1 MPGEKTPLVGFAGE
15 GGPKQKDRRGITC
28 LLIVLILLLLVFIAV
43 AVTFITLYVINE
55 RMTTVALTATEP
67 CITST
72 CISLTQ
78 EILGSI
84 DESVH
89 PCDDFYNFACG
100 GWKWTHALEPGMYL
114 PARSCSVWYSM
125 VRFWH
130 TNNYRIHRDI
140 CPMTDG
146 YNCLCTVCTTLPD
159 PLDPS
164 HHDEKLGLAG
174 QTSTTHDATDSLI
187 QHSALILSW

>member
-43 AVTFITLYVINE
+43 AVTFITLYVINVS
-55 RMTTVALTATEP
+55 RSTVVPAARIAATEP

-84 DESVH
+84 DENVH
-89 PCDDFYNFACG
+89 PCDDFYNFTCG
-100 GWKWTHALEPGMYL
+100 GWKRTHVLEPGMYL
-114 PARSCSVWYSM
+114 PATGVALYGMHCVH
-125 VRFWH
+125 H
-130 TNNYRIHRDI
+130 T
-140 CPMTDG
+140 
-146 YNCLCTVCTTLPD
+146 
-159 PLDPS
+159 
-164 HHDEKLGLAG
+164 GLAC
-174 QTSTTHDATDSLI
+174 
-187 QHSALILSW
+187 